1 MKQVDSYNKV
11 IFTHNEKPQKKI
23 NCLTKENK
31 LYIIRIVKISQPQ
44 QVMKHNLPL
53 LCLYH

>member
-23 NCLTKENK
+23 NCLTLALPVRKGVRRRK
-31 LYIIRIVKISQPQ
+31 LI
-44 QVMKHNLPL
+44 
-53 LCLYH
+53 